1 MKTIYCATDGR
12 QFEKEDDCRQY
23 EVKIE
28 QAKAAQASKMRQEK
42 EDWQEVEDAYEQYRE
57 KYIAHA
63 KKYGRS
69 TISFFAPWDW

>member
-12 QFEKEDDCRQY
+12 QFEKEEDCKQY

-57 KYIAHA
+57 KYISYA
-63 KKYGRS
+63 KKYNSS
-69 TISFFAPWDW
+69 TISFFSPWDW